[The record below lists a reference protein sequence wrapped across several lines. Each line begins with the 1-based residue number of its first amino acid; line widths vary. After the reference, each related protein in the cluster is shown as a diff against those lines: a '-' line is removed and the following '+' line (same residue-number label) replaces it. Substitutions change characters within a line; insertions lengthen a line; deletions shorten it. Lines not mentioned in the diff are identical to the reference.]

1 MSIDK
6 FDPNPIL
13 VNINKLKPYWFQDT
27 TASKRLESI
36 VEKGRD
42 ITNNEIGLKTPT
54 LKNAQGTC
62 TKILFLVDGTE
73 IQESQLGTK
82 NQDLVIGTQIQNP
95 PTQME
100 NVEDPIWTKICTV
113 GSRIEN
119 LLPIKNLCTR
129 IKI

>member
-1 MSIDK
+1 
-6 FDPNPIL
+6 
-13 VNINKLKPYWFQDT
+13 
-27 TASKRLESI
+27 LESI

-73 IQESQLGTK
+73 IQKSQLGTK
-82 NQDLVIGTQIQNP
+82 NQDLVVGTQIQNP

-100 NVEDPIWTKICTV
+100 NVEDPI
-113 GSRIEN
+113 
-119 LLPIKNLCTR
+119 
-129 IKI
+129 